1 MKAGFPCSA
10 CLSVSLPKKGISM
23 SLPFEQQPKETAKA
37 FEAFSLYL
45 QLGPA
50 RSLAAVAR
58 KLGKSEGLIER
69 WSRRHHWGERID
81 EHGKHMAALT
91 RKAEVQVVNEFA
103 LERAKRNAAQEES
116 EWQTRCELLALAR
129 EKIAEW
135 RANPRKL
142 GTLEGIARLLELAS
156 KLGRLSCGMATDK
169 TERTVEETH
178 TVSVDFE
185 LALKKI
191 YGAPLPGEVV
201 DVEGACAR
209 PLGPVVKEAP

>member
-1 MKAGFPCSA
+1 
-10 CLSVSLPKKGISM
+10 M

-129 EKIAEW
+129 EKIQKW
-135 RANPRKL
+135 REKPEKL

-169 TERTVEETH
+169 TEKTVEETH
-178 TVSVDFE
+178 TLSVDFE
-185 LALKKI
+185 VALKKI
-191 YGAPLPGEVV
+191 YGTPLPGEVV
-201 DVEGACAR
+201 DVETVTPAQEG
-209 PLGPVVKEAP
+209 K

>member
-1 MKAGFPCSA
+1 MNQNE
-10 CLSVSLPKKGISM
+10 PK
-23 SLPFEQQPKETAKA
+23 LFEQQAKETAKA
-37 FEAFSLYL
+37 FEAFKLYL
-45 QLGPA
+45 DLGPA

-81 EHGKHMAALT
+81 EHARHIAALT
-91 RKAEVQVVNEFA
+91 RTAEVQVVNEYA
-103 LERAKRNAAQEES
+103 LEHAKRRAAQEES

-129 EKIAEW
+129 EKIQEW

-169 TERTVEETH
+169 TEKTIEETH
-178 TVSVDFE
+178 TLSVDFE
-185 LALKKI
+185 IALKKI
-191 YGAPLPGEVV
+191 YGAAGPSEVV
-201 DVEGACAR
+201 DVEAASA
-209 PLGPVVKEAP
+209 PLQPVTTPTQPQEVQ